1 MPPNAD
7 PQAPDRTATARSAP
21 WRCPKCQAPRDAF
34 RTEAAQWTCSS
45 CGTAYPVLL
54 DKPFLLHPDNPIRDY
69 FIEHIGK
76 SAGSAPKSG
85 KGKFKSLF
93 PTPPQRVWTRSCLR
107 AVTRILRE
115 NDPASSGKVVMNI
128 GSGTDGV
135 YQKLY
140 APYPDLLRVGLPL
153 DGRIDAFGDA
163 MDFPLQDNSVDLVLS
178 SSVLEHIED
187 VERSVADQ
195 FRLLKPGG
203 LVYAE
208 IPFLRAWHMEPVDY
222 QRYTWSGIEK
232 LFARH
237 GFETVE
243 RGICSGP
250 FTAWALFVQDFL
262 IGMAPG
268 ASKFPVRILAS
279 WLLHPWKF
287 LDRLVENA
295 PWARKVACN
304 FYFVGRKP
312 AKA

>member
-1 MPPNAD
+1 MAAPP
-7 PQAPDRTATARSAP
+7 PAP
-21 WRCPKCQAPRDAF
+21 WRCPKCHADAF
-34 RTEAAQWTCSS
+34 AATEAEWTCTS
-45 CGTAYPVLL
+45 CSTAYPLL
-54 DKPFLLHPDNPIRDY
+54 LGKPFLLHPESPIRDY
-69 FIEHIGK
+69 FLTHIGQAR
-76 SAGSAPKSG
+76 SATA
-85 KGKFKSLF
+85 KGRFKRWF
-93 PTPPQRVWTRSCLR
+93 RTPPQRVWTRSCLR
-107 AVTRILRE
+107 AVTRLLAD
-115 NDPASSGKVVMNI
+115 NDPARTGRVLLNI

-135 YQKLY
+135 YRKLY
-140 APYPDLLRVGLPL
+140 APYPGLLRVGLPL

-163 MDFPLQDNSVDLVLS
+163 MDFPLRDASVDLVLS

-187 VERSVADQ
+187 VERSVAEQ

-232 LFARH
+232 LFSRH

-262 IGMAPG
+262 IGLAPG
-268 ASKFPVRILAS
+268 ALKFPVRIVAS
-279 WLLHPWKF
+279 WLLHPWKYF
-287 LDRLVENA
+287 DRWVENA
-295 PWARKVACN
+295 AWARKVACN

-312 AKA
+312 A